1 MIHSDEIY
9 SVSQLAK
16 ILKIRPR
23 TLYAMVRNRQ
33 IPYFKAIESGSIR
46 FAGWQI
52 KSWIDKREKSCSQK
66 P

>member
-9 SVSQLAK
+9 SVPQMAK
-16 ILKIRPR
+16 ILKVRPR
-23 TLYAMVRNRQ
+23 TLYAMVRNKR
-33 IPYFKAIESGSIR
+33 IPYFKTVENGNIR

-52 KSWIDKREKSCSQK
+52 KSWIDERAKACSQE